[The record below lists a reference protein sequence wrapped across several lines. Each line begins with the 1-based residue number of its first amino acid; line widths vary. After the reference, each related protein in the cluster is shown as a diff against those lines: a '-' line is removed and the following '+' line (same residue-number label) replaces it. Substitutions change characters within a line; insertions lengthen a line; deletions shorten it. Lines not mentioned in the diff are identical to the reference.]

1 MLATATWLCVPQLAK
16 INGVINVPLDWAS
29 LREPLQAILHI
40 LNRTLSSEQ
49 TNSFLHTFNFAEMLR
64 QFLRCVLASTCK
76 LTKDE
81 FKKTQRK
88 DFLYISGKMT
98 ENNNANHLPQP
109 QVRRHFFVF
118 SFVFFSVFFS
128 SVAFK
133 PYLNI
138 EAMSRCMWLFSRDL
152 ILCQNM
158 YETWLYHSTPQYSLL
173 VSSVTM
179 LPASNATLW
188 RGQFMIFFT

>member
-29 LREPLQAILHI
+29 LRELLQAILHI

-49 TNSFLHTFNFAEMLR
+49 TNIFLHTFNFAEMLR
-64 QFLRCVLASTCK
+64 QFLLCVLASTCE
-76 LTKDE
+76 LTKDK

-98 ENNNANHLPQP
+98 ENNNTNSLPQL

-118 SFVFFSVFFS
+118 SFVFFLVSLVVSHFRQ
-128 SVAFK
+128 
-133 PYLNI
+133 YLNI
-138 EAMSRCMWLFSRDL
+138 EAMSWCMWWFSRDL

-158 YETWLYHSTPQYSLL
+158 YETWLYHSTP
-173 VSSVTM
+173 
-179 LPASNATLW
+179 
-188 RGQFMIFFT
+188 